1 MQLNHRR
8 ASISQGRNDSAC
20 QRSYSFYQI
29 RPAERILHW
38 RTERCQQRI
47 QPPYV
52 MSFHRH
58 DLFFQLLHASA
69 IPLPSNQSSKSFLN
83 IPADNWGHFE
93 SEEPTDL
100 PFPSN
105 EGVSSLMTEECDR
118 LESLLVNKSNG
129 QSRSATTNTSL
140 IMPSVTNFVN
150 QLDDML
156 GITLEVSLST
166 SKQPAAPMRPINPT
180 TRARTKGFFSAFAKA
195 KSRIL
200 YLVLYPSVGANHPKR
215 VCSYGGQRRPP
226 DRIGVSPMSQ

>member
-1 MQLNHRR
+1 MHQQSL
-8 ASISQGRNDSAC
+8 C
-20 QRSYSFYQI
+20 QATSRVK
-29 RPAERILHW
+29 A
-38 RTERCQQRI
+38 
-47 QPPYV
+47 
-52 MSFHRH
+52 
-58 DLFFQLLHASA
+58 
-69 IPLPSNQSSKSFLN
+69 FLN

-129 QSRSATTNTSL
+129 QSRPATTNISL

-166 SKQPAAPMRPINPT
+166 SKQPAVPMRPINPT
-180 TRARTKGFFSAFAKA
+180 TRARTKGFSAPLRRQSQGSCIWCCIPALALITQRGFVRMEASGGLLIGSESLQCR
-195 KSRIL
+195 SRPL
-200 YLVLYPSVGANHPKR
+200 FRTRSLNWSDVRFGFRTTMPRHYLVR
-215 VCSYGGQRRPP
+215 
-226 DRIGVSPMSQ
+226 